1 MLLLSVT
8 LVMEERVMVTNM
20 TDMDNMTDPCTL
32 WIIEHNDTE
41 NPVIPRHLEL
51 EWAEVCIGKQR

>member
-8 LVMEERVMVTNM
+8 LVMEEGAMVTNM
-20 TDMDNMTDPCTL
+20 TDMDNMTDLCTL
-32 WIIEHNDTE
+32 WIIQHNDTD
-41 NPVIPRHLEL
+41 NYFIPRELEL